1 MAKETFYFSHDY
13 NSRSDRRMM
22 NLLMLAGIEGI
33 GIYWC
38 IVEMLY
44 EEGGYLM
51 LNECERI
58 AFELRT
64 NCDKINLVINS
75 SLFVNDK
82 EKFWSESVLSRLN
95 TRKEKSESAAK
106 SAYARWGNKKE
117 MRTHSDRISENNKRN
132 AIKESKVKESKV
144 NKFITMPLPEHFN
157 GLPEIKVGASIEL
170 IRITANKKVTEK
182 DVKDI
187 WEVFKVQNLT
197 GNKFY
202 QDADAVYSHFIN
214 WVKTQKFKDDQILK
228 PKKLSI

>member
-22 NLLMLAGIEGI
+22 NLIMISGVEGV

-51 LNECERI
+51 LDECERI

-64 NCDKINLVINS
+64 DCDKIKSVINS

-82 EKFWSESVLSRLN
+82 EKFWSESVLGRLN
-95 TRKEKSESAAK
+95 IRKEKSEKAAK
-106 SAYARWGNKKE
+106 SANERWNNKKG
-117 MRTHSDRISENNKRN
+117 MRTHSERIEENKKRN
-132 AIKESKVKESKV
+132 AIKESKVNKNKV
-144 NKFITMPLPEHFN
+144 NESNFIKMPLPEHFN

-170 IRITANKKVTEK
+170 IRITANKNVTEK

-187 WEVFKVQNLT
+187 WEVFKIQNLT
-197 GNKFY
+197 GKKFY
-202 QDADAVYSHFIN
+202 PDEDSVYSHFIN
-214 WVKTQKFKDDQILK
+214 WVKTQKFNESNK
-228 PKKLSI
+228 KKLSI